1 MKYIMS
7 VVLSLFLFIGIN
19 MTTPAY
25 SIGILSQDGPETTW
39 DPQFESID
47 FYRKPNSNDNY
58 ENIINFV
65 FGDYWKPHPFRVDLN
80 TGTIALKIKV
90 KGPNSPDLAWDENW
104 IGEIW
109 TGDITKEDSLE
120 LVGTFN
126 KNTEYFIIPVDKIYN
141 QTRIAI
147 RIKGI
152 KEDGSEVI
160 YDTFYSGL
168 SAVELETSES
178 TAPPSTSEYPCYVSF
193 LSESSVLFPKEE
205 NTFQFNVNVSKTECP
220 WEIST
225 NKPEWIEILGDNSR
239 TGNSQVQFKVKE
251 NTTEDVRFGTIVLDK
266 QTFTVVQLGKQPQ
279 PTQIIVEVPVQIP
292 APSQLN
298 HILVNVDSEQRLY
311 DSTLLKIVDLE
322 SKDPLVYL
330 EQDTN
335 TSEGNLIGWGRNF
348 NFELG
353 NGKRTRELIPINLD
367 TNKNWNKIS
376 ANVGFGVGIDNTLR
390 LYVWG
395 QNSFGQLGTGD
406 KAPRNEPSLVN
417 ENMQWKDVSAGK
429 SHILAISTNG
439 ELYSSGRNTAGQ
451 LGLGNYITSDVLQ
464 KVGDKTDWVMVNAR
478 GDQSFAI
485 DSQGNLYAWGFN
497 NYGQLGVNKNDINI
511 NTPTIVSGNRKWKK
525 VSAGEFHT
533 LGLTDSNELFGWGRN
548 TTGQLGIGFNS
559 SSKNLEPIRV
569 GNQTWIDIESG
580 YMSSGAINNNNE
592 LYTWGLNNFG
602 QLGIGNTASKNE
614 PTKVNLNFVDKIS
627 FGTYHGFAITQNGEV
642 YCWGRNNESQLG
654 LGSVTPAAYNSP
666 VRNDRLD
673 DIVNIFCGDYST
685 FATILVEDTVPDNGQ
700 EIVMENQTVVFVPVN
715 SSISF
720 SWLGQTL
727 ENCSVKV
734 EVKLENG
741 TMLVEETY
749 TAQTEQSKEIIVGS
763 QQYRELVIKLILL
776 KDNMEIDSIETKF
789 LVKGFKL

>member
-1 MKYIMS
+1 
-7 VVLSLFLFIGIN
+7 
-19 MTTPAY
+19 
-25 SIGILSQDGPETTW
+25 
-39 DPQFESID
+39 
-47 FYRKPNSNDNY
+47 
-58 ENIINFV
+58 
-65 FGDYWKPHPFRVDLN
+65 
-80 TGTIALKIKV
+80 
-90 KGPNSPDLAWDENW
+90 
-104 IGEIW
+104 
-109 TGDITKEDSLE
+109 
-120 LVGTFN
+120 
-126 KNTEYFIIPVDKIYN
+126 
-141 QTRIAI
+141 
-147 RIKGI
+147 
-152 KEDGSEVI
+152 
-160 YDTFYSGL
+160 
-168 SAVELETSES
+168 
-178 TAPPSTSEYPCYVSF
+178 
-193 LSESSVLFPKEE
+193 
-205 NTFQFNVNVSKTECP
+205 
-220 WEIST
+220 
-225 NKPEWIEILGDNSR
+225 
-239 TGNSQVQFKVKE
+239 
-251 NTTEDVRFGTIVLDK
+251 
-266 QTFTVVQLGKQPQ
+266 
-279 PTQIIVEVPVQIP
+279 
-292 APSQLN
+292 
-298 HILVNVDSEQRLY
+298 
-311 DSTLLKIVDLE
+311 
-322 SKDPLVYL
+322 
-330 EQDTN
+330 
-335 TSEGNLIGWGRNF
+335 
-348 NFELG
+348 
-353 NGKRTRELIPINLD
+353 
-367 TNKNWNKIS
+367 
-376 ANVGFGVGIDNTLR
+376 
-390 LYVWG
+390 
-395 QNSFGQLGTGD
+395 
-406 KAPRNEPSLVN
+406 
-417 ENMQWKDVSAGK
+417 MQWKDVSAGK
-429 SHILAISTNG
+429 AHMLAISTNG
-439 ELYSSGRNTAGQ
+439 ELYSSGRNTTGQ

-497 NYGQLGVNKNDINI
+497 NYGQLGVNKNDINV
-511 NTPTIVSGNRKWKK
+511 NTPTLVSGNRKWKK

-533 LGLTDSNELFGWGRN
+533 LGLTDSNELFAWGRN

-602 QLGIGNTASKNE
+602 QLGIGNTASKSE

-734 EVKLENG
+734 EAKLENG